1 MDEFIKSLNQ
11 DYELVQ
17 YRIKD
22 KEVVFHIQSSKKE
35 LACPFC
41 GSKTTHVHSIYQ
53 REIQDL
59 PIQDKQ
65 VILLVDTRK
74 FFCYNPGCQHKT
86 FAERHPFAAP
96 KAKKTDRLV
105 KNIIH
110 TSTQLSSLNA
120 SRLLKSGN
128 ITVCKSSICS
138 LLKKMPSIVDK
149 ASVKKVC
156 VDDFALRKRFSYGTV
171 MVDLES
177 HRIIDMIPSRES
189 IDVSRWLATFPN
201 IQIVSRDGA
210 STYSSAATDSHPEA
224 VQVSD
229 RFHLI
234 KGLSEAINKY
244 IIREFPARVEIPLTE
259 LISDEMAALYNTA
272 NRALRI
278 RFAHKKRKEGLTVS
292 DIALLLH
299 SSPTTIRKYLAI
311 PEDEIPKD
319 RAVSRE
325 RQHQLAWQQKQQEV
339 DEARRLA
346 GDGYPIGQIAA
357 MMHHTYKTIQN
368 YLNSDYRVT
377 DGHYNAR
384 IPGKL
389 APYEKDVIELR
400 SQGLT
405 YPQIHTLLCE
415 KGYTGSVASLRMFMQ
430 KERSRMREQD
440 EQGKPQSEFIQRKS
454 LCQLIYKK
462 LEDVATITAGQY
474 GQALETY
481 PLLSTLYSLVKEFH
495 TAIFSQKP
503 EKLDAWI
510 ESAKKHDIPELQSFV
525 VGILK
530 DLTAIKNGIIYSY
543 NNGLAEGS
551 VNKIKVIKRI
561 MYGRNS
567 FELLKAKVLFHEL
580 FHCEFN

>member
-1 MDEFIKSLNQ
+1 
-11 DYELVQ
+11 
-17 YRIKD
+17 
-22 KEVVFHIQSSKKE
+22 
-35 LACPFC
+35 
-41 GSKTTHVHSIYQ
+41 
-53 REIQDL
+53 
-59 PIQDKQ
+59 
-65 VILLVDTRK
+65 
-74 FFCYNPGCQHKT
+74 
-86 FAERHPFAAP
+86 
-96 KAKKTDRLV
+96 
-105 KNIIH
+105 
-110 TSTQLSSLNA
+110 
-120 SRLLKSGN
+120 
-128 ITVCKSSICS
+128 
-138 LLKKMPSIVDK
+138 MPSIVDK
-149 ASVKKVC
+149 SSVKKVC

-201 IQIVSRDGA
+201 IQTVSRDGA

-259 LISDEMAALYNTA
+259 LISNEMAALYNTA

-346 GDGYPIGQIAA
+346 GDRYPIGQTAA

-368 YLNSDYRVT
+368 YLDSDYRVT

-415 KGYTGSVASLRMFMQ
+415 KGYTGSVESLRMFMQ

-440 EQGKPQSEFIQRKS
+440 EQGKPQPEFIQRKS

-567 FELLKAKVLFHEL
+567 FGLLKAKVLFHEL